1 LSITSGAEATVAPD
15 EYSIAGKK
23 PFSLKADLQKKQHR
37 IHKQIGTMR
46 ITYS

>member
-23 PFSLKADLQKKQHR
+23 PFSLKADLQKKNIELTNKSER
-37 IHKQIGTMR
+37 
-46 ITYS
+46 